1 MNSLENKPE
10 ITLELR
16 DKIKA
21 EITLELKAQEIS
33 CIKNKISIN
42 NKIIEELRQENES
55 LIRKLFKEENNFFYS
70 EEAKAKIIGLKKL
83 IEEL

>member
-1 MNSLENKPE
+1 MNSLENKP
-10 ITLELR
+10 
-16 DKIKA
+16 

-70 EEAKAKIIGLKKL
+70 EEAKIIGLKKL

>member
-42 NKIIEELRQENES
+42 NKIIEKLRQENES

-70 EEAKAKIIGLKKL
+70 EEAKIIGLKKI